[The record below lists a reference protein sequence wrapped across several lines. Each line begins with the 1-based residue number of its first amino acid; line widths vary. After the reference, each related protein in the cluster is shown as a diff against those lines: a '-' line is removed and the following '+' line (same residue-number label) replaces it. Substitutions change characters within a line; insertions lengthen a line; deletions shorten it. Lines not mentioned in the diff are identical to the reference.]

1 MLPDAPPCKGTM
13 DRIDALATEPPP
25 AMFTALLLF
34 VHLLSIVVW
43 VGGMAFAHFCL
54 RPALPLLAPPERLR
68 LMHAVLTRFLNW
80 VLAAAL
86 LTLASGL
93 GIMFLAARAGAAM
106 PWNWHAMAA
115 IGLVMMGIFAVVRLG
130 PYARLARAVA
140 AADWPAGAAALASV
154 RKGVAVN
161 LALGVL
167 VVAIAALGR

>member
-1 MLPDAPPCKGTM
+1 M

-68 LMHAVLTRFLNW
+68 LMHAVLTRFLNG

-115 IGLVMMGIFAVVRLG
+115 IGLVMVGIFAVVRLG

-167 VVAIAALGR
+167 VVAIAVLGR

>member
-1 MLPDAPPCKGTM
+1 M

-68 LMHAVLTRFLNW
+68 LMHAVLTRFLNG

-86 LTLASGL
+86 MTLASGL

-106 PWNWHAMAA
+106 PWSWHAMAA
-115 IGLVMMGIFAVVRLG
+115 IGLVSLPGRMTGVILGGASPATAIEYQIAIMISSFAGTAITLAVGLWLTAKTSFT
-130 PYARLARAVA
+130 PY
-140 AADWPAGAAALASV
+140 
-154 RKGVAVN
+154 
-161 LALGVL
+161 GVL
-167 VVAIAALGR
+167 DRTIFRSNAKA

>member
-1 MLPDAPPCKGTM
+1 M

-115 IGLVMMGIFAVVRLG
+115 IGLVMVGIFAVVRLG

-167 VVAIAALGR
+167 VVPIPVLGR

>member
-1 MLPDAPPCKGTM
+1 M
-13 DRIDALATEPPP
+13 
-25 AMFTALLLF
+25 TALLLF
-34 VHLLSIVVW
+34 VHLIGIVFW

-68 LMHAVLTRFLNW
+68 LMHAVLTRFLNG

-86 LTLASGL
+86 MTLASGL
-93 GIMFLAARAGAAM
+93 GSMFLAARAGAAM
-106 PWNWHAMAA
+106 PWSWHAMAA
-115 IGLVMMGIFAVVRLG
+115 IGLAMIAVFAFVRLG

-154 RKGVAVN
+154 RKGVVVN

-167 VVAIAALGR
+167 VVAIAVLKP

>member
-1 MLPDAPPCKGTM
+1 M

-115 IGLVMMGIFAVVRLG
+115 IGLVMVGIFAVVRLG

-154 RKGVAVN
+154 RKGVVVN

-167 VVAIAALGR
+167 VVAIAVLKP

>member
-1 MLPDAPPCKGTM
+1 MS
-13 DRIDALATEPPP
+13 
-25 AMFTALLLF
+25 ALLLF
-34 VHLLSIVVW
+34 VHLLSVVVW

-93 GIMFLAARAGAAM
+93 GLMFLAARAGARM

-115 IGLVMMGIFAVVRLG
+115 LGLVMIAVFAFVRLV
-130 PYARLARAVA
+130 PFARLARAVA
-140 AADWPAGAAALASV
+140 AGDWPTGAAALASV
-154 RKGVAVN
+154 RMGVALN

-167 VVAIAALGR
+167 VVAIALLGQQIF

>member
-1 MLPDAPPCKGTM
+1 
-13 DRIDALATEPPP
+13 
-25 AMFTALLLF
+25 
-34 VHLLSIVVW
+34 
-43 VGGMAFAHFCL
+43 
-54 RPALPLLAPPERLR
+54 
-68 LMHAVLTRFLNW
+68 MHAVLTRFLNW

-115 IGLVMMGIFAVVRLG
+115 IGLVMVGIFAVVRLG

-167 VVAIAALGR
+167 VVAIAVLGR

>member
-1 MLPDAPPCKGTM
+1 M

-106 PWNWHAMAA
+106 PWSWHAMVA
-115 IGLVMMGIFAVVRLG
+115 IGLAMIAVFAFVRLG

-154 RKGVAVN
+154 RKGVVVN

-167 VVAIAALGR
+167 VVAIAVLKP